1 MDNLSALINVD
12 HQLTALIESQLP
24 EEWTGNV
31 IIEPA
36 PLPSN
41 NYLFVNPETV
51 IGYFFHA
58 ENGPDDYYLFI
69 INLTSPDEFEGT
81 IQFFTPMEIKPNAS

>member
-12 HQLTALIESQLP
+12 HQLTTLLEAQLP
-24 EEWTGNV
+24 ENWKGNV
-31 IIEPA
+31 VIEPA

-41 NYLFVNPETV
+41 NFLFVNPKTV

-58 ENGPDDYYLFI
+58 ETGPDDYYLFI
-69 INLTSPDEFEGT
+69 ISLTSPNEFEGT
-81 IQFFTPMEIKPNAS
+81 LQFFKPLALSPQE